1 MINTGYTA
9 LSNTGNMASLQAYST
24 SDSSPKINAANNA
37 NTYANSG
44 VILTLSKQ
52 AISLGLA
59 SGVARTLA
67 STSTASVLKTGSRGA
82 AVTELQKNLTKLGY
96 DTKGTDGIFGN
107 DTKNAVLSFQRAHNL
122 TADGIVGAGTQ
133 NAIAKALNYHN
144 KGILVLG
151 SRGAAVTELQK
162 NLTKL
167 GYDTKGTE
175 GIFGAGTKN
184 AVIAFQKDRG
194 LSQDGMVGN
203 ETQLAIKK
211 ALETSVTTP
220 PTYNNS
226 FQYNWMKEGM
236 KSSGFITKE
245 FMQKV
250 EDISNKLQINPD
262 DLMAVMAF
270 ESWFDPAA
278 KNPSSSATG
287 LIQFM
292 GSTAQ
297 GLGTSIEEL
306 SKMSGVEQLDYVY
319 KHYKPYAGKMK
330 DLSDVYMATLY
341 PAAVG
346 KASDYVLFSQGTDSY
361 NSNSG
366 LDYDKNGKVTKE
378 EATRKV
384 IERRKLYE

>member
-1 MINTGYTA
+1 
-9 LSNTGNMASLQAYST
+9 
-24 SDSSPKINAANNA
+24 
-37 NTYANSG
+37 
-44 VILTLSKQ
+44 
-52 AISLGLA
+52 
-59 SGVARTLA
+59 
-67 STSTASVLKTGSRGA
+67 
-82 AVTELQKNLTKLGY
+82 
-96 DTKGTDGIFGN
+96 
-107 DTKNAVLSFQRAHNL
+107 
-122 TADGIVGAGTQ
+122 
-133 NAIAKALNYHN
+133 
-144 KGILVLG
+144 
-151 SRGAAVTELQK
+151 
-162 NLTKL
+162 
-167 GYDTKGTE
+167 
-175 GIFGAGTKN
+175 
-184 AVIAFQKDRG
+184 
-194 LSQDGMVGN
+194 MVGN

-211 ALETSVTTP
+211 ALEASVTIP

-306 SKMSGVEQLDYVY
+306 SKMSGVEQLDY
-319 KHYKPYAGKMK
+319 
-330 DLSDVYMATLY
+330 
-341 PAAVG
+341 
-346 KASDYVLFSQGTDSY
+346 
-361 NSNSG
+361 
-366 LDYDKNGKVTKE
+366 DKNGKVTKE